1 MITTNNTYS
10 GASFSYEGENATAN
24 GDFRVE
30 NGNLVSINAS
40 GTCED
45 NNNGTPNNVSFWA
58 NRDAAGNVNIN
69 GVPLSKLTEVVAI
82 VETIFNEVE
91 QLNEQ

>member
-40 GTCED
+40 GSYED
-45 NNNGTPNNVSFWA
+45 VTFWA

-69 GVPLSKLTEVVAI
+69 GVPLAKLTEVAAV

-91 QLNEQ
+91 QLNEK

>member
-10 GASFSYEGENATAN
+10 GASFQYEGENATAN

-40 GTCED
+40 GSYED
-45 NNNGTPNNVSFWA
+45 VTFWA

-69 GVPLSKLTEVVAI
+69 GVPLAKLTEVAAI

-91 QLNEQ
+91 QLNEK